1 MNSQIPVRN
10 IRIVLMTPLTAVC
23 KCDYNNCQFGILIFL
38 RSKILII
45 WICNSKRNSLKILML
60 MTKFSALV
68 FIVSLFDMSCSFL
81 FSLSEQETHKS
92 VTIFIE
98 QQKKKLYQLLDQ
110 FLFFKFATIIG
121 STFPRGSDTSVI
133 WVKPLKYLC

>member
-1 MNSQIPVRN
+1 
-10 IRIVLMTPLTAVC
+10 
-23 KCDYNNCQFGILIFL
+23 
-38 RSKILII
+38 
-45 WICNSKRNSLKILML
+45 ML

-81 FSLSEQETHKS
+81 FSLSEHETHMS

-110 FLFFKFATIIG
+110 FLFSKFATIIG
-121 STFPRGSDTSVI
+121 STFP
-133 WVKPLKYLC
+133 